1 MRQLQESTWDIVDLV
16 DVNLTVVAGTTVTT
30 VGTVTVIA
38 TVVAT
43 AAKTVITT
51 AATGTG
57 AIAGALLQRATTD
70 AAEVSPGALPR
81 VNAAPHAVLTE
92 EITKLLLP
100 IHLLKRP
107 RAGKGSEWL
116 LQVDW
121 IGMAAACFISA
132 LPLSSVSYFCLYLTL
147 SCYE

>member
-107 RAGKGSEWL
+107 RAGKGQSGFCKSTGLVWL
-116 LQVDW
+116 PHVSFLLSL
-121 IGMAAACFISA
+121 CHLFHISA
-132 LPLSSVSYFCLYLTL
+132 SI
-147 SCYE
+147 